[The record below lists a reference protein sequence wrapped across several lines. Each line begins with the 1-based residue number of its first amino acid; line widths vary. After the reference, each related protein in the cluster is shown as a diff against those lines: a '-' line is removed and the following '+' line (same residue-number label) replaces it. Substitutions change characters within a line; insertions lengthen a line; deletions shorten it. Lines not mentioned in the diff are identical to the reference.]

1 MEKNEMYLNTTPNS
15 NDMWKEVGGNY
26 ETAEQSMN
34 ELVDNSISNILGH
47 DTKFKKIVITLEET
61 NDVDQAIIITIED
74 SGLGIKDAEE
84 ALTIGKIGSDSAL
97 NEHGFGLIQ
106 ALAAA
111 NKENDAW
118 EIYNRTPENKANH
131 EVMHITAPYIIG
143 KQLYKMEPD
152 SEWPGHEW
160 GSTFLRVR
168 CNYKL
173 FQNLL
178 PIETSVRSSIKFD
191 FDTVADR
198 IYEDLG
204 FTYSLL
210 LEDGS
215 LEMFLV
221 LKHFQGPA
229 SEYRV
234 SALAPL
240 WTSKSELLN
249 QELCINCSYGQINPL
264 PDRIPFNNQTSSRY
278 YKSNITSS
286 GAEIRINGRVMEYNK
301 FEEIFGIK
309 NHPQFNSLL
318 IQVDIV
324 SDNRKYLPAT
334 RTTKNGFRVG
344 DDRLMDIYKWI
355 RKTIVPSKKPT
366 EKPIH
371 PKEIDFKKKLAAILQ
386 NGYDLSH
393 DFTLSPSG
401 EIATREYPVFKS
413 ILKAE
418 YPRID
423 IFVDDSESNSI
434 IEAKKETASIID
446 LYQIMMYCDGYY
458 LDHEKMPDEAIL
470 VAKNFPEGVLRVVGY
485 LNKKNEGKYPVIN
498 CKSWDDYEANFEAN
512 LIEEKKQMI
521 IKYE

>member
-1 MEKNEMYLNTTPNS
+1 MEKKEMYLNTTPNS
-15 NDMWKEVGGNY
+15 NDMWKEFGGNY

-47 DTKFKKIVITLEET
+47 NTKLKKIEITLEET
-61 NDVDQAIIITIED
+61 NDIDQAIIITIED

-84 ALTIGKIGSDSAL
+84 ALTIGKVGSDSVL

-118 EIYNRTPENKANH
+118 EIYNRTPENKANN
-131 EVMHITAPYIIG
+131 EIMHIMAPYIIG
-143 KQLYKMEPD
+143 KQLYKIEPD

-168 CNYKL
+168 CNFKL

-191 FDTVADR
+191 FDSVADR

-204 FTYSLL
+204 FTYSSL
-210 LEDGS
+210 LEDES
-215 LEMFLV
+215 LEMILV
-221 LKHFQGPA
+221 LKHFQG
-229 SEYRV
+229 STREYKV
-234 SALAPL
+234 SAVAPL
-240 WTSKSELLN
+240 WTSKSDLIN
-249 QELCINCSYGQINPL
+249 HELCINCSYGQINPL
-264 PDRIPFNNQTSSRY
+264 PERIPFNNQTSSRY

-324 SDNRKYLPAT
+324 SEDRKFLPAT

-344 DDRLMDIYKWI
+344 DDRLMEIYKWI
-355 RKTIVPSKKPT
+355 RKTIVPSKKPVI
-366 EKPIH
+366 KPIH
-371 PKEIDFKKKLAAILQ
+371 TTEIDFKKKLAAILQ

-393 DFTLSPSG
+393 DFSLNSSG
-401 EIATREYPVFKS
+401 EITTREFPVFKS
-413 ILKAE
+413 ILKTDH
-418 YPRID
+418 PRID
-423 IFVDDSESNSI
+423 IFVDDHESKSI

-458 LDHEKMPDEAIL
+458 LDHDKMPEEAIL
-470 VAKNFPEGVLRVVGY
+470 VAKHFPEGVLRVVGY
-485 LNKKNEGKYPVIN
+485 LNNKNKGKYPTIN
-498 CKSWDDYEANFEAN
+498 CKVWNDYEANFEEN
-512 LIEEKKQMI
+512 LVEEKKQMI